1 MAIQTFFYRSPIK
14 RIFLLKDVH
23 GRKIGE
29 IEETRGKKIIRNEH
43 GHKLGEF
50 DDKVTKN
57 EHGRIVGYGDLLTTL
72 LK

>member
-1 MAIQTFFYRSPIK
+1 MIQI
-14 RIFLLKDVH
+14 LKDVH

-29 IEETRGKKIIRNEH
+29 IEETCGKKIIRNEH

-57 EHGRIVGYGDLLTTL
+57 EHGLIVGYVIY
-72 LK
+72 